1 MIVLKATQT
10 QYEALDGYR
19 NGDNLLKFA
28 KDGDDNWI
36 VGTAVLNDSAFAA
49 IHDQLNALERIT
61 YVPVPEP
68 QNNIEL

>member
-28 KDGDDNWI
+28 KDGNDNWI
-36 VGTAVLNDSAFAA
+36 VGTAVLDDPAFAS
-49 IHDQLNALERIT
+49 IHDDLNELERIE

-68 QNNIEL
+68 DSE

>member
-28 KDGDDNWI
+28 KDGNDDWI
-36 VGTAVLNDSAFAA
+36 VGTAVLDDPAFAA
-49 IHDQLNALERIT
+49 IHEQLNALERIT
-61 YVPVPEP
+61 YVPVPDT
-68 QNNIEL
+68 EL

>member
-19 NGDNLLKFA
+19 NGDNLLKFV
-28 KDGDDNWI
+28 KDGNGDWI
-36 VGTAVLNDSAFAA
+36 VGTAVLDDSAFAA
-49 IHDQLNALERIT
+49 IHEQLNALERIT

-68 QNNIEL
+68 EDI

>member
-1 MIVLKATQT
+1 MIVLKATQA

-28 KDGDDNWI
+28 KDGNDNWI

-49 IHDQLNALERIT
+49 IHDQLNELEQIT
-61 YVPVPEP
+61 YVPVPSED
-68 QNNIEL
+68 I